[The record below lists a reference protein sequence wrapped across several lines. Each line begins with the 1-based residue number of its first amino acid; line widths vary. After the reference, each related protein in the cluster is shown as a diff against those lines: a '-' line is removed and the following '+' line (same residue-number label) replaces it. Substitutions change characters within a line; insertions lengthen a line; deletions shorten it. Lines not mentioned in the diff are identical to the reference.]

1 MFNLKL
7 YQEWVSFINL
17 TEDVFKELGYLKVH
31 TPSLVKSPSMEAYLE
46 GFKIQDSDFY
56 LPTSPEFALKKLWT
70 KGGAFSKIFEISKS
84 FRAGE
89 EDTPLHLPEFTMVE
103 IYESEISVK
112 DFQSKLST
120 ALKKIL
126 NLSEETSFENVNLIE
141 LIEILTG
148 FKWSAKTTKEDLQM
162 ILNSLSIGWFNEDSL
177 NDLFQR
183 LYLEFIEPSLNP
195 NSFIF
200 LSPFPDF
207 LSALAK
213 INPDGHADRFELF
226 FNGVEIANGYNELL
240 DSRSTLERWKSENL
254 IREELGKTPHPIDT
268 DLIEA
273 LADTKVH
280 QGVGVA
286 IGLERLFYVKKLIE
300 GEKLKSLNFYD

>member
-1 MFNLKL
+1 MFNSKL
-7 YQEWVSFINL
+7 YKEWASFIDL
-17 TEDVFKELGYLKVH
+17 TEKVFKDFGYLKVH
-31 TPSLVKSPSMEAYLE
+31 TPYLVKSSAMEAYLD
-46 GFKIQDSDFY
+46 GFKIQNTEYY

-70 KGGAFSKIFEISKS
+70 KGEELSKIFEISKS

-126 NLSEETSFENVNLIE
+126 NLSEETPFVDVNLIK
-141 LIEILTG
+141 LIEALTG
-148 FKWSAKTTKEDLQM
+148 LKWSSNITKEDLQNL
-162 ILNSLSIGWFNEDSL
+162 LNSLSIGWFNEDSL

-195 NSFIF
+195 NSFVF

-213 INPDGHADRFELF
+213 LNPEGHADRFEVF

-240 DSRSTLERWKSENL
+240 DAEITLKRWECENL
-254 IREELGKTPHPIDT
+254 IREELGKKTHPVDT
-268 DLIEA
+268 ELIEA
-273 LADTKVH
+273 LSKTKVH
-280 QGVGVA
+280 QGVGIA

-300 GEKLKSLNFYD
+300 GEKLKSLNFFI